1 MIEKRILMR
10 VVSLLLI
17 MFLMQSCIVLPKT
30 VPRDDQECLLL
41 TKSMTIDYYTS
52 PDMIDEAVDEM
63 VHALASD
70 CHEPECLLL
79 FAPLVAISAGSLVV
93 SGSIV
98 VAGNT
103 IHWIEKQG
111 RCDDSITQQAI
122 TGLIT
127 SIKNIGGSVIN
138 TSTALIEWFK
148 KQTSSGEPPDE
159 NAQKEHM
166 FPTITTLPDGD
177 TPPRIL

>member
-1 MIEKRILMR
+1 MMMKGTAYFTRY
-10 VVSLLLI
+10 VSLLLI
-17 MFLMQSCIVLPKT
+17 MLLMQSCIVLPKT
-30 VPRDDQECLLL
+30 VPKEDQECLLV

-79 FAPLVAISAGSLVV
+79 FAPIIAISAGSLVV

-98 VAGNT
+98 AAGNT

-111 RCDDSITQQAI
+111 RCDDSVTRQVM
-122 TGLIT
+122 TDLIT
-127 SIKNIGGSVIN
+127 SIKELGGSVIN
-138 TSTALIEWFK
+138 TGNGLIVWFK
-148 KQTSSGEPPDE
+148 KQATYGEQPDE
-159 NAQKEHM
+159 DVQDNE
-166 FPTITTLPDGD
+166 
-177 TPPRIL
+177 